1 MDPLIGFT
9 LSYPEQTPLH
19 YLEGVGLQIRKDEEQ
34 PIFRGRQGAVF
45 VYAKLAGDPGFPI
58 EAPRAHMRVERGF
71 KGRDQELKLV
81 KSQAGEI
88 EKLCWAILHVS
99 EP

>member
-1 MDPLIGFT
+1 MR
-9 LSYPEQTPLH
+9 
-19 YLEGVGLQIRKDEEQ
+19 LERRL
-34 PIFRGRQGAVF
+34 
-45 VYAKLAGDPGFPI
+45 
-58 EAPRAHMRVERGF
+58 

-88 EKLCWAILHVS
+88 KEFCWAILHVS